1 MNHAGMW
8 LGFGT
13 LVCVVLAIDLGLFN
27 RKAHAPTFKEAAL
40 WSGVWVSLATLFAVW
55 VFVREGYGLGLQ
67 FVTGYLVELS
77 LSVDNV
83 FLFAVL
89 FAHFGVARRYQ
100 HRLLFWGIIGA
111 VIMRGLMIAA
121 GTALINRFHWIVIVF
136 GVFLIW
142 SGVRMFMHRHREVD
156 VSDMALL
163 RWLRR
168 SFRVTD
174 NYDGQKFFT
183 RIDGALYAT
192 PLFLV
197 LVLVELTDLMFAIDS
212 IPAVLA
218 ISRDP
223 FIVFTSNV
231 FAILGL
237 RSFYFLLAGVME
249 MFEYLSVGLSGVLVF
264 VGFKMLG
271 IWHIPTGWSLAVIV
285 VILGVAMAASLV
297 KARKRPAVSQSTP
310 PLDHV

>member
-1 MNHAGMW
+1 MW
-8 LGFGT
+8 LGFGA
-13 LVCVVLAIDLGLFN
+13 LVVAVLAIDLGLFN
-27 RKAHAPTFKEAAL
+27 RKAHTPSFKEAAA
-40 WSGVWVSLATLFAVW
+40 WSAVWVSLAVLFGVW
-55 VFVREGYGLGLQ
+55 VFVREGHDLGLQ
-67 FVTGYLVELS
+67 FATGYLVELS

-89 FAHFGVARRYQ
+89 FTHFQVARRYQ

-111 VIMRGLMIAA
+111 VVMRGIMIAA
-121 GTALINRFHWIVIVF
+121 GTALINRFHWVVIVF

-142 SGVRMFMHRHREVD
+142 TGIRMFLHRNREMD
-156 VSDMALL
+156 VSEMAVL

-168 SFRVTD
+168 HVRISET
-174 NYDGQKFFT
+174 YDGQRFFT
-183 RIDGALYAT
+183 RKDGALYAT
-192 PLFLV
+192 PLFVV
-197 LVLVELTDLMFAIDS
+197 LVLVELTDLMFAVDS

-249 MFEYLSVGLSGVLVF
+249 MFEYLTVGLAGVLVF
-264 VGFKMLG
+264 VGVKMLG
-271 IWHIPTGWSLAVIV
+271 IWHIPTTWSLAVIV
-285 VILGVAMAASLV
+285 AILAAAIAASLL
-297 KARKRPAVSQSTP
+297 KARKRVTVA
-310 PLDHV
+310 